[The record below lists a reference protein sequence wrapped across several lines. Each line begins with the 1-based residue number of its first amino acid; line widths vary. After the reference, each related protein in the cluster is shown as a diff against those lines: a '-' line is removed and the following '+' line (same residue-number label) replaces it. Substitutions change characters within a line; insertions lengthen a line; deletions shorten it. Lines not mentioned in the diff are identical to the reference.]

1 MVQVQFN
8 RFYSTR
14 IHCLKLL
21 PVSSLKCFDTVKQ
34 FLKMK
39 IQLKTVRYPGKTCK
53 ENVKIFFPLEEVIY
67 IFLRI

>member
-21 PVSSLKCFDTVKQ
+21 PVSEYFDTVKQ